1 MARAFFRTCRE
12 YSRNMGVQAWRRD
25 SSTWDPTSCLFY
37 SSTSSTVVT
46 RLEAS
51 PPGPSLPTAP
61 FAVSKKQGLSTQMPA
76 TRQR

>member
-12 YSRNMGVQAWRRD
+12 YSRNMGLQAWRGD
-25 SSTWDPTSCLFY
+25 SSTWDPESCPFY
-37 SSTSSTVVT
+37 SSTSSIAVT

-61 FAVSKKQGLSTQMPA
+61 SSVSKKPGLSIQMPT
-76 TRQR
+76 TRQW